1 MLVSNNELLLVQ
13 DLLQDSILTLSLA
26 VLIIILS
33 QVYKKSFFATLIFF
47 VALLSLVNLVPI
59 YRGSSL
65 VQLVRGG
72 IGDVSIASGV
82 LLIMLVYRLFGMRNS
97 LELFTFVERLLV
109 VILGGV
115 LYLSAFGFISL
126 DVYSYG
132 YIESIT
138 CLSVFV
144 AIIFVLL
151 ILNLTLGYIWLI
163 AFIGY
168 YFHLLE
174 SHNLCD
180 YLFDPIFWM
189 VMLSVF
195 ITKYTSILIYKNKKA
210 RD

>member
-33 QVYKKSFFATLIFF
+33 QVYKKSFFVTLIFF

-65 VQLVRGG
+65 VQFVRGG
-72 IGDVSIASGV
+72 IGDVSVASGV

-97 LELFTFVERLLV
+97 LELFTFFERLLV
-109 VILGGV
+109 VVLGGV

-126 DVYSYG
+126 DVYSFG
-132 YIESIT
+132 YIENAFS
-138 CLSVFV
+138 LSAFV

-151 ILNLTLGYIWLI
+151 ILNLTLGYVWLI

-174 SHNLCD
+174 SHNLWD
-180 YLFDPIFWM
+180 YMFDPIFWM